1 MPSGPAEIE
10 VIRPPEGRRFGFV
23 LFDFDGTLSLLR
35 EGWQGVMIPMMVEV
49 LDPIATDL
57 ARDELVRLMTGDVEE
72 TTGMPTIY
80 QMMRLAERVAQFGG
94 EPQPPKAYKADYV
107 RRLLAHIDGRRSAL
121 ATGDVEPD
129 AMLLAGVRPFLEVLA
144 HRDLVLCLTSG
155 TDEPYVLEEA
165 RLLDVARYFEPHIY
179 GARDDHEASSKSAVM
194 ERMLAENRIPGDELL
209 VFGDGFVEI
218 ANGKEVGGY
227 AVAVAS
233 DEAAGGGRM
242 NAWKRDRL
250 LRAGADMVVA
260 DFTCCEELV
269 ELLFRPSGKCS
280 AC

>member
-1 MPSGPAEIE
+1 MTSTPAGIEIL
-10 VIRPPEGRRFGFV
+10 RPPEGRRFRFV
-23 LFDFDGTLSLLR
+23 FFDFDGTVSLLR
-35 EGWQGVMIPMMVEV
+35 EGWQDVMIPMMVEV

-80 QMMRLAERVAQFGG
+80 QMMRLAERVAEFGG
-94 EPQPPKAYKADYV
+94 EPQAPKAYKTEYV

-121 ATGDVEPD
+121 ATGDVQPD
-129 AMLLAGVRPFLEVLA
+129 AMLLAGARPFLEALA

-179 GARDDHEASSKSAVM
+179 GARDDYEASSKSAVIV
-194 ERMLAENRIPGDELL
+194 RMLAENQIPGRELL
-209 VFGDGFVEI
+209 VFGDGFAEI
-218 ANGKEVGGY
+218 TGCKAVGGY

-233 DEAAGGGRM
+233 DEVAGGGRI
-242 NAWKRDRL
+242 NEWKRDRL
-250 LRAGADMVVA
+250 TRAGGDMVIA
-260 DFTCCEELV
+260 DFTCHEELV
-269 ELLFRPSGKCS
+269 ELLFRPSGKRN
-280 AC
+280 AG